1 MFETKLSRVGLVVSL
16 PFLFCLAAAFCVH
29 GLKGAL
35 AILLLTAA
43 GVVAAIVFT
52 LIMEWVDLGK

>member
-1 MFETKLSRVGLVVSL
+1 
-16 PFLFCLAAAFCVH
+16 VH